1 MPLLGEMRISCCRL
15 KSVSLP
21 LLSCSRALPC
31 AGGLLQ
37 GPTPAEGHRQQ
48 EELSLLSG
56 GWQRGES
63 WRVGRKEQRGEAHP
77 PRAHSP
83 AFTKRLMLHGLLPSI
98 SAHLFFLGAFPH
110 THPLPLQL
118 LHISPTSPNLPYP
131 FYLPQQN
138 RMPVRLSDSFPQALY
153 SHHPPRNLD

>member
-1 MPLLGEMRISCCRL
+1 MRISCCRL

-37 GPTPAEGHRQQ
+37 GPTPAEGPRQW

-63 WRVGRKEQRGEAHP
+63 WRVGRKEQMGEARP
-77 PRAHSP
+77 PRAHPP

-98 SAHLFFLGAFPH
+98 STRSFFLGAFPH

-131 FYLPQQN
+131 LYLPQQN

-153 SHHPPRNLD
+153 SHHPPWNLD